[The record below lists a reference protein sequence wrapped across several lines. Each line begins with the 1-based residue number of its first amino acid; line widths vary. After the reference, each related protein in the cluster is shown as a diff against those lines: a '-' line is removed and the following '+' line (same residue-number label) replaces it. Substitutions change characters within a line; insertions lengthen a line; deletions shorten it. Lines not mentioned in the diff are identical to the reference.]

1 MKLICSLGIK
11 KIRSG
16 DIDFFLKKRNNNYL
30 IFLWNS
36 FDDLVFLTI
45 FIANI
50 YFKNVAYQKTAHIS
64 DQCSIGTTSTTKK
77 KKSEKIK
84 YYPYHP
90 KLVGT
95 ILQPM
100 KISQQ
105 ENNNA
110 KKTTSKCTLL

>member
-1 MKLICSLGIK
+1 MLLT
-11 KIRSG
+11 
-16 DIDFFLKKRNNNYL
+16 KRL
-30 IFLWNS
+30 
-36 FDDLVFLTI
+36 
-45 FIANI
+45 
-50 YFKNVAYQKTAHIS
+50 HIS
-64 DQCSIGTTSTTKK
+64 DQCSIDTTSTMKK

-100 KISQQ
+100 KINQQ
-105 ENNNA
+105 ENNIPA